1 MASKLRWFN
10 TSERTP
16 EDRAEG
22 ARLEGWPQA
31 RSVLPS
37 FETVARKCARP
48 PQDDVGVY
56 FAFSHNRDGAICTF
70 HRYGFSS
77 RSASAC
83 ASFIAASAGFAPVSA
98 ACRPSLSALVTRWLS
113 WVESSAT
120 ANLSWSRATA
130 AAGKPA
136 TYSFMAGV
144 SQASGRT
151 AT

>member
-1 MASKLRWFN
+1 MASKLRCFN
-10 TSERTP
+10 TSQRHP
-16 EDRAEG
+16 EERAEG

-31 RSVLPS
+31 RRAAILRDGRAQVRAPS
-37 FETVARKCARP
+37 S
-48 PQDDVGVY
+48 QDDVGVY

-70 HRYGFSS
+70 HRYGLSS

-83 ASFIAASAGFAPVSA
+83 ASFMAASAGFAPGSA
-98 ACRPSLSALVTRWLS
+98 ACRPPLSALVTRWLS

-136 TYSFMAGV
+136 T
-144 SQASGRT
+144 
-151 AT
+151 